1 MDAGD
6 SASSAVRLGSP
17 KTEPM
22 DLCKPSNNNTLA
34 MTHEILISAE
44 GLARFYGAQRAIDQ
58 VSFNVHRG
66 EILGLLGPNG
76 AGKSTTMQIISGVL
90 APSAGAVTVAGLDMQ
105 AEARRAKRHIGFLPE
120 QPPLYPDL
128 SVDEYLRLAARLRNI
143 AGDKIAAAV
152 RLSKQ
157 RSGLEQAGRR
167 LIQNL
172 SRGYKQRVGI
182 AQAIIHAPAAIILD
196 EPTAGLDPIQ
206 IREIRALMREL
217 GEDHSVILSTHIL
230 SEVQALCDRVLIIH
244 QGHIALDQPLAELQ
258 ADHKR
263 PARIELGLGQPP
275 AHETLAAIAGVKQ
288 VRATERG
295 TFMLDIAPQDKVID
309 KLAQMAVEKDW
320 GLYKL
325 TPGEG
330 SLESIF
336 MRLTQGAPAAD
347 G

>member
-1 MDAGD
+1 M
-6 SASSAVRLGSP
+6 
-17 KTEPM
+17 E
-22 DLCKPSNNNTLA
+22 N
-34 MTHEILISAE
+34 EILISARA
-44 GLARFYGAQRAIDQ
+44 LSRFYGPQRAIDQ

-66 EILGLLGPNG
+66 EILGFLGPNG

-90 APSAGAVTVAGLDMQ
+90 AASAGSVTVAGLDIQ

-128 SVDEYLRLAARLRNI
+128 SVDEYLRFAARLRNI
-143 AGDKIAAAV
+143 DKDKIDAAV
-152 RLSKQ
+152 RLGK
-157 RSGLEQAGRR
+157 RRCGLEQAGRR

-182 AQAIIHAPAAIILD
+182 AQAIIHSPAVIILD

-230 SEVQALCDRVLIIH
+230 SEVQALCDRVLIIN
-244 QGHIALDQPLAELQ
+244 QGHIVLDRPLAELQ
-258 ADHKR
+258 SDHGR
-263 PARIELGLGQPP
+263 PARVELGLGKPP
-275 AHETLAAIAGVKQ
+275 ANETLLAVAGVK
-288 VRATERG
+288 RIKTTERG
-295 TFMLDIAPQDKVID
+295 TLLIDIARQDNVID
-309 KLAQMAVEKDW
+309 RLVRMAVQQDW

-325 TPGEG
+325 NPGDG

-336 MRLTQGAPAAD
+336 MRLTQGEAAVNEAGAGGD